1 MTKFPSVQ
9 IASILDAARHCY
21 LADGIAATGMKEV
34 AARAG
39 VARSTVYRYFP
50 GRDDLLI
57 ATIMSE
63 MMELNV
69 RIQKRLEKFPD
80 PGDQLVE
87 GLIIAIKEIPERPL
101 LQAVFASEQD
111 SRARR
116 VIWSSDA
123 IVTFGEE
130 LMDHV
135 VKPARNAGLLQDAVR
150 PEVLVEWIYRLLLSF
165 LTLPSNWVKTDEQ
178 LRTTLH
184 AMLVPVVLK

>member
-1 MTKFPSVQ
+1 MTKVRSAQ
-9 IASILDAARHCY
+9 IATILSAARHCY
-21 LADGIAATGMKEV
+21 LTDGIAATGMKEV
-34 AARAG
+34 AASAG

-50 GRDDLLI
+50 GRDDLLV

-69 RIQKRLEKFPD
+69 RIRKRLEKFPD

-87 GLIIAIKEIPERPL
+87 GIIIAIKEIPTRPL
-101 LQAVFASEQD
+101 LQAVFASEED

-123 IVTFGEE
+123 IVSFGED

-135 VKPARNAGLLQDAVR
+135 IKPARNAGLLQDAVR
-150 PEVLVEWIYRLLLSF
+150 PEILVEWIYRLLLSF
-165 LTLPSNWVKTDEQ
+165 LTLPSNWVKNDAQ
-178 LRTTLH
+178 LRATLH
-184 AMLVPVVLK
+184 ALLVPVLLK